1 MSRAKRMHRGAVGG
15 RGRAWPTAPLPHALP
30 AQGLE
35 AGGKPV
41 IVTGDLNCAHREIDI
56 HSPKTNLRS
65 AVMTCMPLP
74 PPPSYHMSAVMAL
87 VLLRPS
93 SVTTPTPL
101 TPQTAHPLCNA
112 CVLLVCCLCT
122 ACVLPMYCLCAACAF
137 PALIPLSPP
146 TSGPPASPLRSAT
159 ASRHALSTAALQ
171 VKACL
176 GSPLWPLALAPL
188 RQLVPSSAVGTAFA
202 CTCPP
207 PPSRG
212 QCLILCPLQT
222 RSAVSPPMPWA
233 TPTTALAPRRAR
245 PGRGRWHACALHAF
259 SPRLPAACVIVSS
272 RIGP

>member
-1 MSRAKRMHRGAVGG
+1 
-15 RGRAWPTAPLPHALP
+15 
-30 AQGLE
+30 
-35 AGGKPV
+35 
-41 IVTGDLNCAHREIDI
+41 
-56 HSPKTNLRS
+56 
-65 AVMTCMPLP
+65 
-74 PPPSYHMSAVMAL
+74 MAL

-202 CTCPP
+202 CSCPP
-207 PPSRG
+207 PCQAESNASTFAHYRHVPLSVPQCRG
-212 QCLILCPLQT
+212 LHLLQ
-222 RSAVSPPMPWA
+222 RSLQGARDREGVGWHACSLHAVSPAPCLHCFRQA
-233 TPTTALAPRRAR
+233 TQPPTPPHPPQVAPRLLPGAR
-245 PGRGRWHACALHAF
+245 GGGARGD
-259 SPRLPAACVIVSS
+259 PAHH
-272 RIGP
+272 G